1 MKKALRYFSS
11 FEWGLILF
19 SYTAILLT
27 FFLFDGKEYFKLAS
41 SLIGIA
47 ALIFSAKGNPL
58 GPGLMILFA
67 SAYGI
72 ISFSFA
78 YYGEVITY
86 VGMSLPMSVW
96 AFISWFR
103 HPSDNGHSETVVGIV
118 RAREWGLILLYTTV
132 VTLAFYFILGALDTP
147 NLLPSTFSVSTSF
160 AAAYLTARRSPYF
173 ALAYALNDIVLI
185 VLWVLATM
193 EDIGYLS
200 VTSCFVVFLINDL
213 YSFINWKRMSKC
225 QKAN

>member
-1 MKKALRYFSS
+1 MKSKLRYFSR
-11 FEWGLILF
+11 FEWFLILF
-19 SYTAILLT
+19 SYTAVLVT
-27 FFLFDGKEYFKLAS
+27 FFLFDGKEYFKLLS
-41 SLIGIA
+41 TLIGIA
-47 ALIFSAKGNPL
+47 ALVFSAKGNPM
-58 GPGLMILFA
+58 GPALMILFA

-103 HPSDNGHSETVVGIV
+103 HPSDKGRAETTVGVV
-118 RAREWGLILLYTTV
+118 RAREWGLLLLYTAVITV
-132 VTLAFYFILGALDTP
+132 AFYFILGALHTP
-147 NLLPSTFSVSTSF
+147 NLIPSTFSVSTSF

-185 VLWVLATM
+185 VLWVLATIA
-193 EDIGYLS
+193 DIGYLS
-200 VTSCFVVFLINDL
+200 VTSCFVVFLLNDL
-213 YSFINWKRMSKC
+213 YSFTNWIRMSKR
-225 QKAN
+225 QNAH